1 MEGNSTEPN
10 SNNSLMLAALWL
22 EQLKIALNW
31 AEKHPLKLASAA
43 IALPSL
49 SIYYYLQAEHIPLS
63 ILSSDVISGL
73 PSLLSII
80 ALFTVALF
88 TLALT
93 PLTVMFEGAITEKD
107 GSIRV
112 QASARHERKIKSR
125 RWLLALALPGTILA
139 ISVVLMAKHDDI
151 DAWVMPTA
159 IFLSTG
165 AFITA
170 ARFLGRKR
178 PKGKH
183 WLESV
188 WFAAA
193 SSVVQMLVAITL
205 MKGVLQLISDVE
217 NIYGILAI
225 LIFSMILL
233 AGLQLIAVGLIEW
246 ASKDG
251 KIAANVFYASI
262 ALIAVFC
269 VFPMTGAWLAG
280 KVVSGSASG
289 GRSCVQLSISG
300 DKSDFSELM
309 PSSKESQELTKPLNM
324 LASTSSRYYVRPMQE
339 KDRTFTI
346 PGDRVTHVQ
355 KCLDDKK

>member
-1 MEGNSTEPN
+1 MEGNLAKPS
-10 SNNSLMLAALWL
+10 SNESVTLAAIWL

-31 AEKHPLKLASAA
+31 AEKHPLKLASGA

-73 PSLLSII
+73 PSLLAII
-80 ALFTVALF
+80 AAYTLALF
-88 TLALT
+88 ALSLT

-112 QASARHERKIKSR
+112 QASARKERMRKSGL
-125 RWLLALALPGTILA
+125 WLLALALPGTILA
-139 ISVVLMAKHDDI
+139 TSVVFMAQHDGI
-151 DAWVMPTA
+151 DAWLMPTA
-159 IFLSTG
+159 IFSSSGL
-165 AFITA
+165 FVLA
-170 ARFLGRKR
+170 ARRLGRKL

-193 SSVVQMLVAITL
+193 SSLVQMLVAITL
-205 MKGVLQLISDVE
+205 MKQVLRLISDLDNV
-217 NIYGILAI
+217 YGILAI
-225 LIFSMILL
+225 LIASVILFAL
-233 AGLQLIAVGLIEW
+233 LQLLAVGLIER
-246 ASKDG
+246 ASKGG
-251 KIAANVFYASI
+251 KIAANVFYTSI
-262 ALIAVFC
+262 TLIVVFC
-269 VFPMTGAWLAG
+269 AFPTTGAWLAG
-280 KVVSGSASG
+280 AVVSGSASG

-309 PSSKESQELTKPLNM
+309 QLGKESQDLTKPLNM

-339 KDRTFTI
+339 KDKTFTV
-346 PGDRVTHVQ
+346 PSDRVTQ
-355 KCLDDKK
+355 IKKCNDD